1 MPNVNVK
8 EHDTLVLEEPSVKNS
23 TMAVVRQEIEEIAA
37 AIKEGKLDRRI
48 NTSKMKGE
56 TKEILDNVNGV
67 IEALLAPFN
76 VTAEYIDRISKGD
89 IPEKITEKYSGDF
102 NEIKNNI
109 NQLITV
115 LNGLIAEAATM
126 AEAAAVGN
134 LDKRADI
141 NKYQGAW
148 QTIVKGLND
157 TAENMAVPLKD
168 IGGVLDRLSAGDSKA
183 QVTADYKGAYNVLK
197 IAANNLGN
205 QINMVVQEMEK
216 LAAAAAQG
224 NMDYRGDSSKV
235 KGDIAEIINGA
246 NRTMEGVAVP
256 LKDICGILNQL
267 AAGETKARCINDYK
281 GLYNTLKVACNE
293 LAEQLQYLIL
303 DDGGVTLQ
311 AAADKNL
318 KKRLQRTYKGDFER
332 MKQNINTVLESLDQ
346 ALSQVAEATVQV
358 ASASQQ
364 IASGAQSL
372 AQGANE
378 QASSIEEIS
387 SSLEEMTSMTKQNAD
402 NAAQAKALADEANKN
417 AENGAELM
425 KKMLESM
432 QTIKESSNQ
441 TAKIVKT
448 IDEIAMQTNLLAL
461 NAAVEAARAGEAGRG
476 FAVVAE
482 EVRNLAQRSAEAAK
496 NTADMIQESVNNS
509 NKGAQ
514 IAEDAGKA
522 IEAIRI
528 SNKKVNDLIAEI
540 AAASTEQAKGI
551 DQINIAVSQL
561 DKVTQQNAANS
572 EESASAAEELSSQA
586 EELQSMVDQFEITAV
601 SQKQSVKTGSV
612 LHHHV
617 TTNTQLKKPQK
628 TTDITKKKTNVAS
641 SPEKVIPMDD
651 EKLAQF

>member
-1 MPNVNVK
+1 MSNV
-8 EHDTLVLEEPSVKNS
+8 EAQDTMVSAQSSPKSSVLSV
-23 TMAVVRQEIEEIAA
+23 VLQEVEEIAA
-37 AIKEGKLDRRI
+37 AIKDGKLDRRI

-56 TKEILDNVNGV
+56 TKEILDNVNGL
-67 IEALLAPFN
+67 IESLLAPFN
-76 VTAEYIDRISKGD
+76 VTAEYVDRISKGD
-89 IPEKITEKYSGDF
+89 IPDKIAEKYSGDY

-109 NQLITV
+109 NQLIAA
-115 LNGLIAEAATM
+115 LNGLIGEAAVM
-126 AEAAAVGN
+126 AEAAAQGN
-134 LDKRADI
+134 LDKRADV

-197 IAANNLGN
+197 VAANNLGN
-205 QINMVVQEMEK
+205 QISMVVQEMEK
-216 LAAAAAQG
+216 IAAAAAQG
-224 NMDYRGDSSKV
+224 NMDYRGDAGRV
-235 KGDIAEIINGA
+235 KGDMAEIINGA
-246 NRTMEGVAVP
+246 NRTLEGVAIP
-256 LKDICGILNQL
+256 LKDISGVLDKI
-267 AAGETKARCINDYK
+267 AAGETKTRCVNDYK
-281 GLYNTLKVACNE
+281 GVYNVLKVSCNE

-303 DDGGVTLQ
+303 DDGGATLQ
-311 AAADKNL
+311 AAADKNM
-318 KKRLQRTYKGDFER
+318 KKRMQRTYKGDFQR
-332 MKQNINTVLESLDQ
+332 MKDNINLVIDGLDQ

-364 IASGAQSL
+364 IASGAQTLS
-372 AQGANE
+372 QGANE
-378 QASSIEEIS
+378 QASSLEEIS

-402 NAAQAKALADEANKN
+402 NSAQAKSLADEANRN
-417 AENGAELM
+417 AENGAGLM
-425 KKMLESM
+425 KKMLEAM

-514 IAEDAGKA
+514 IAEEAGKA
-522 IEAIRI
+522 IESILI
-528 SNKKVNDLIAEI
+528 GNKKVNDLIAEI

-551 DQINIAVSQL
+551 DQINVAVSQL

-586 EELQSMVDQFEITAV
+586 EELQSMVDQFELTAV
-601 SQKQSVKTGSV
+601 SRGQNVKTGSV

-617 TTNTQLKKPQK
+617 TAAPQAKQTAKPAAG
-628 TTDITKKKTNVAS
+628 TKKKPAAVSAAAKAL
-641 SPEKVIPMDD
+641 PLDD
-651 EKLAQF
+651 DKLAEF